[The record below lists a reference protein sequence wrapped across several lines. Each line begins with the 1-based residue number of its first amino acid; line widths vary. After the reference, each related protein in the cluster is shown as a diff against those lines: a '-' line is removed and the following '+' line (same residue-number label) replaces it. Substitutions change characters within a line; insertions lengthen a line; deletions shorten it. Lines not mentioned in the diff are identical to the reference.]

1 MMSHHSPYA
10 PPVCLP
16 NLEIQQAAQARQD
29 QLTKPR
35 GSLGRLE
42 DIAIRFAGWQGKVC
56 PDVLQPAISV
66 FAADHGVSVEG
77 VSAYP
82 AEITALMVSNFLAGG
97 ASINVL
103 ARQLNA
109 PLQVIDV
116 GVAHPIPQPA
126 VCQHELIYARI
137 RHGTA
142 NLRHQAAMSVNEA
155 LSAIHLGREAA
166 NRQID
171 LGANILLAGEMGI
184 ANTCASAALI
194 CYFTG
199 HAPAE
204 VVGRGTGIDDVT
216 WQHKQQVVHDALS
229 RVAMQPPLSPLAA
242 LAELGGLEIAAMVGF
257 YLGAA
262 QAKTPVL
269 LDGFIATAAAIVA
282 DAMEPNSKYWWLAS
296 HRSQEQGHQL
306 ALNFLDLEPLLDLGL
321 RLGEGSG
328 AAICVPMLNLAIQLH
343 NQMATFD
350 QAAIPQS

>member
-1 MMSHHSPYA
+1 MMSHYSPYA
-10 PPVCLP
+10 PPICLP
-16 NLEIQQAAQARQD
+16 DLAAQHAAEARQN
-29 QLTKPR
+29 QLTKPH

-42 DIAIRFAGWQGKVC
+42 DIAIRFAGWQGQVC
-56 PDVLQPAISV
+56 PEALQPAITV
-66 FAADHGVSVEG
+66 FAADHGVSAEG

-82 AEITALMVSNFLAGG
+82 AEVTALMVSNFLSGG
-97 ASINVL
+97 AAINVL
-103 ARQLNA
+103 ARQLHA

-116 GVAHPIPQPA
+116 GVAHPIPLPA
-126 VCQHELIYARI
+126 VCQHQLIHARI

-155 LSAIHLGREAA
+155 LAAIHLGQEAA

-171 LGANILLAGEMGI
+171 GGANLLIAGEMGI

-199 HAPAE
+199 HSPAE
-204 VVGRGTGIDDVT
+204 VVGRGTGIDETT
-216 WQHKQQVVHDALS
+216 WQHKQQVVHDALT
-229 RVAMQPPLSPLAA
+229 RLAQRPPLSPLAV
-242 LAELGGLEIAAMVGF
+242 LAELGGLEIAAMTGF

-282 DAMEPNSKYWWLAS
+282 HAMEPNIQHWLLAS

-306 ALNFLDLEPLLDLGL
+306 ALNFLNLEPLLDLGL

-343 NQMATFD
+343 KQMATFD
-350 QAAIPQS
+350 EAAIPQS